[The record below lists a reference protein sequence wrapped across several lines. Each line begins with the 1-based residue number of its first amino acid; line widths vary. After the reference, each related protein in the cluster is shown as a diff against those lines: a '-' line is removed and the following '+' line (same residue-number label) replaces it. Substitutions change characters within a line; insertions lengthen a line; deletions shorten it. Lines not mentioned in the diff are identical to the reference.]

1 MIDPLDDR
9 SMTPEDG
16 GMRRVLWL
24 VLILTLLAP
33 LALAVAASLD
43 DEKLPT
49 DPALVMGRLP
59 NGLRYVIRPHQN
71 PQGRVS
77 IWLHVASGSL
87 NETDS
92 TRGLAHYLEHMA
104 FNGSANFPPG
114 SVVPFFQSLGLAFG
128 RDQNA
133 FTSFDQTTYQLA
145 LPGGGRDVVDKGMLF
160 MSDVAMRLSLEPS
173 AIDSERQVILEEK
186 RARSSAQQRIQD
198 QVYPRLAP
206 ESTVGRRLP
215 IGSEATIKSVTPA
228 DFRDYYARWYVPSNM
243 TVIVVGDTDP
253 AMVID
258 AITRHF
264 GGGPTAPEPTPRD
277 VGVKPSAGP
286 RAIVA
291 TDPEL
296 TRAEVSI
303 VRPDPPRAPTTTA
316 GQSRHELVETMGT
329 WAFNRRMS
337 ARIAAGGTAFLAAH
351 ASIRDWPSSLR
362 MTTVA
367 ASGRPGT
374 WRAMLSELGTEL
386 QRARLHGFTDAEMQD
401 ARTMLIADAEETVRR
416 ETTRPAREVLREINE
431 DVTRGT
437 PTMSADQNLA
447 LLKRL
452 LPGIT
457 AREVSDIFAVN
468 FDPTRALTL
477 VELPSSDTVPGEPE
491 LLVLGRAAV
500 DVKPDKLPE
509 VPRATTLL
517 ATLPTPGTVVETVP
531 HAASGV
537 TSMWLDNG
545 VRVHH
550 RQMDQRRNEASI
562 AITLAGGV
570 IEETP
575 ANRGVTEA
583 ARRAWERPATSTLS
597 STQIRD
603 LMTGA
608 KVRVRSHA
616 GGDTVT
622 LTVSGDTS
630 ELERGLQLAYALLT
644 DPVLESAALD
654 QWKDAETQRITER
667 KSQPMQVLMDTSAA
681 AFYPQ
686 GETRP
691 RSLTAEQVRAI
702 TRTDAQAWLK
712 RLITGAPIEV
722 AVVGDVDRE
731 TATRLVARYAG
742 ALPARPRIGDKTLAN
757 LRHLTRPPGPIRV
770 GESIDAL
777 TPQAGVLAGF
787 FGADLRDLRD
797 TRLLNMAARVLST
810 RMHKTIRQDR
820 QLVYSIRAASEPAIV
835 YPGFGFFVAI
845 APTEPV
851 KAPALVTALEETYAE
866 FAKDGPT
873 ADELTVAKKQIA
885 NLLDEEMKTPDFW
898 MGRLATMDYRGLA
911 LDDVLDAPVQYQ
923 AFTAEQ
929 IKEAFVR
936 HDRPASRF
944 SVVITPKS

>member
-1 MIDPLDDR
+1 
-9 SMTPEDG
+9 
-16 GMRRVLWL
+16 MRRVCRLFLMLTIL
-24 VLILTLLAP
+24 VLLVP
-33 LALAVAASLD
+33 ASARSQAD
-43 DEKLPT
+43 EKRPTSQADEKLPT
-49 DPALVMGRLP
+49 DPALVTGQLP
-59 NGLRYVIRPHQN
+59 NGLRYIIRPHTN

-77 IWLHVASGSL
+77 IWLHVSSGSL

-160 MSDVAMRLSLEPS
+160 MSDVALRLSLEP
-173 AIDSERQVILEEK
+173 AGIESERGVILEEK
-186 RARSSAQQRIQD
+186 RARSSARQRIQD
-198 QVYPRLAP
+198 QVYAQVAP

-215 IGSEATIKSVTPA
+215 IGSEATIKSVTPD
-228 DFRDYYARWYVPSNM
+228 DFRDYYTRWYVPSNM

-253 AMVID
+253 AMVVD
-258 AITRHF
+258 VITKHF
-264 GGGPTAPEPTPRD
+264 GGGPTVPEPTPRD
-277 VGVKPSAGP
+277 VGIKPTAGP

-303 VRPDPPRAPTTTA
+303 ARLDLPREPTTTVA
-316 GQSRHELVETMGT
+316 QSRRELVEMMGA

-337 ARIAAGGTAFLAAH
+337 ARVAAGGTAFLGAS
-351 ASIRDWPSSLR
+351 ASIQDWSRTMR
-362 MTTVA
+362 MVTLS

-386 QRARLHGFTDAEMQD
+386 QRARLHGFTDAEVQD

-416 ETTRPAREVLREINE
+416 ETTRPAREVLRELNS
-431 DVTRGT
+431 DVTRQT
-437 PTMSADQNLA
+437 PSMSAAQNLV
-447 LLKRL
+447 LLQRL

-457 AREVSDIFAVN
+457 AREVSDAFAAT
-468 FDPTRALTL
+468 FDPTRALFIA
-477 VELPSSDTVPGEPE
+477 ELPSNDGAPSEAD
-491 LLVLGRAAV
+491 LVALGRTAI
-500 DVKPDKLPE
+500 DVTPDKPAE
-509 VPRATTLL
+509 VARATSLL
-517 ATLPTPGTVVETVP
+517 AALPTGGTVVESVP
-531 HAASGV
+531 HPASGV

-550 RQMDQRRNEASI
+550 RQMDQRRNEASVS
-562 AITLAGGV
+562 ITLAGGA
-570 IEETP
+570 IEETA
-575 ANRGVTEA
+575 ANRGITDA
-583 ARRAWERPATSTLS
+583 ARRAWERPASSTLT

-616 GGDTVT
+616 GGDTLT
-622 LTVSGDTS
+622 LTVSGDVA
-630 ELERGLQLAYALLT
+630 ELERGLQLAYLLLT
-644 DPVLESAALD
+644 DPVLEAAALE
-654 QWKDAETQRITER
+654 QWKDVETQRITER
-667 KSQPMQVLMDTSAA
+667 KSQPMQMLMDASMTAI
-681 AFYPQ
+681 YPA

-691 RSLTAEQVRAI
+691 KSLTADQVRAI
-702 TRTDAQAWLK
+702 TRPAAQAWLK
-712 RLITGAPIEV
+712 RLIVDAPIEV

-731 TATRLVARYAG
+731 TATRLVSRYVG
-742 ALPARPRIGDKTLAN
+742 ALPARPRIGDKTLWN
-757 LRHLTRPPGPIRV
+757 LRAIARPQGPIRV

-777 TPQAGVLAGF
+777 TPQAAVLSGF
-787 FGADLRDLRD
+787 FGADLRNIRD

-810 RMHKTIRQDR
+810 RMHKTIRQDK
-820 QLVYSIRAASEPAIV
+820 QLVYSIRASSDPAVV

-851 KAPALVTALEETYAE
+851 KAQALAAAVEDTYAE

-873 ADELTVAKKQIA
+873 PDELAVARKQME

-898 MGRLATMDYRGLA
+898 LGRLASLDYRGLG
-911 LDDVLDAPVQYQ
+911 LDDLLQAPSQYQ
-923 AFTAEQ
+923 QFTAKEIQ
-929 IKEAFVR
+929 EAFVR
-936 HDRPASRF
+936 HDRPEARF
-944 SVVITPKS
+944 RVVITPRS